1 MTEHN
6 NDFRPL
12 PVGWYTKHDECDDDA
27 GDHFLLPVPGLI
39 RAESGGPWVAAG
51 DIGGDC
57 VSEDPGELV
66 YRPDLAHLPGEL
78 KVRVVGGVEYV
89 RPEFT
94 SQRRVLGPD
103 TPFPGAKSAYSAEA

>member
-1 MTEHN
+1 MSNDNDH
-6 NDFRPL
+6 DFRPL

-27 GDHFLLPVPGLI
+27 GDHFFLPVPGLI
-39 RAESGGPWVAAG
+39 RSAAFEGRWVAAG

-78 KVRVVGGVEYV
+78 KVRVVDGVEYV
-89 RPEFT
+89 RPSEPT
-94 SQRRVLGPD
+94 TRRVLGPD
-103 TPFPGAKSAYSAEA
+103 TPFPTARYETGR